1 VRIGAKGE
9 GMGCGTVG
17 RRPGRVRRAGGQIER
32 VYSRGEEHR
41 CMAGSGKEATASC
54 AGVTVR

>member
-1 VRIGAKGE
+1 
-9 GMGCGTVG
+9 MGCGTVG